1 MCHTYILSF
10 TGHKVGTQMLTD
22 YLIHP
27 ESVKMYFRREQK
39 ITFSTRE
46 WKITSVCLVTKEN

>member
-27 ESVKMYFRREQK
+27 ESVKIYFRREQK
-39 ITFSTRE
+39 DYIFY
-46 WKITSVCLVTKEN
+46 KGMENHFCMFGN